1 MRTLRKM
8 MQLPALMLALTGCLL
23 LAQSASAEMRVV
35 ATTPSLG
42 MLANAVGG
50 EHVNVR
56 VLAPADRDVHYL
68 DARPSYMA
76 VMRRADLLLE
86 VGAGLE
92 EGWLP
97 AALRGAANPAINEG
111 RPGHFRAADFL
122 ELRESIT
129 VSGPNMGHVH
139 ADGNPHFTIDP
150 LRMGQLGK
158 ALAQR
163 MGELN
168 PAQADNFVRAAE
180 NLAQQLEQRAAE
192 LASQVEPGQRY
203 VAYHE
208 DLDYLSEWLPVEVIG
223 YLEPVPGIPPTAR
236 HLRELSE
243 RLQGTQGRVLY
254 ALFQPARGANFLRD
268 QIGWS
273 GHPLPLEPAEATLDS
288 YLELMAQWAGAFAD
302 SQ

>member
-1 MRTLRKM
+1 MRYLLNPLNLLPKICILLLGVLLA
-8 MQLPALMLALTGCLL
+8 LPAA
-23 LAQSASAEMRVV
+23 AQMRVV

-42 MLANAVGG
+42 VLAAEIGG
-50 EHVNVR
+50 DQVSVR

-76 VMRRADLLLE
+76 AMRRADLLLE

-97 AALRGAANPAINEG
+97 AALRGAANPTINEG
-111 RPGHFRAADFL
+111 RPGHFRAADFI

-139 ADGNPHFTIDP
+139 AEGNPHFTIDP
-150 LRMGQLGK
+150 LRMAQLGK
-158 ALAQR
+158 VFAERLGQLQPEHAGNFARAAEDLAQR
-163 MGELN
+163 
-168 PAQADNFVRAAE
+168 
-180 NLAQQLEQRAAE
+180 LEQRAAE
-192 LASQVEPGQRY
+192 LAAQVEPGQRY
-203 VAYHE
+203 VSYHE
-208 DLDYLSEWLPVEVIG
+208 DLDYLSEWLPVEIVG

-243 RLQGTQGRVLY
+243 SLRGTQGRVLY
-254 ALFQPARGANFLRD
+254 AVFQPARGANYLRD
-268 QIGWS
+268 QINWS

>member
-1 MRTLRKM
+1 MRYLLNPLHLFPKALILVLGLVLA
-8 MQLPALMLALTGCLL
+8 LPAA
-23 LAQSASAEMRVV
+23 AQMRVV

-42 MLANAVGG
+42 MLANAIGG
-50 EHVNVR
+50 EHVDVR

-76 VMRRADLLLE
+76 AMRRADLLME

-97 AALRGAANPAINEG
+97 AALRGSANPTINEG

-139 ADGNPHFTIDP
+139 AEGNPHFTIDP
-150 LRMGQLGK
+150 LRMATLAEALAERMGQL
-158 ALAQR
+158 Q
-163 MGELN
+163 
-168 PAQADNFVRAAE
+168 PAQATYFAEQASSLAERLNSEAEQLAA
-180 NLAQQLEQRAAE
+180 R
-192 LASQVEPGQRY
+192 VTPGQRY

-208 DLDYLSEWLPVEVIG
+208 DLDYLSEWLPVEVVG

-236 HLRELSE
+236 HLRELTSS
-243 RLQGTQGRVLY
+243 LSGTDGRVLY
-254 ALFQPARGANFLRD
+254 AVFQPERGARYL
-268 QIGWS
+268 QEQLGWS
-273 GHPLPLEPAEATLDS
+273 VYPLPLEPAQPTLDS
-288 YLELMAQWAGAFAD
+288 YLSLLAQWADVFIEN
-302 SQ
+302 